1 MLKWK
6 EIKKIKKKEN
16 RGRVREIERESNY
29 LFCD

>member
-16 RGRVREIERESNY
+16 RGRVREIEREQLSI
-29 LFCD
+29 L